1 MSTTA
6 TSTNLAET
14 ITVPESQATITT
26 RAQLVEAKALTSVID
41 DALENI
47 VPLPVDFADLPAE
60 VASVL
65 GPDERELWASVEQR
79 GRERL
84 LERALRR
91 RISSAERRLAQL
103 QRQDLCAY
111 YIDTL
116 CRMSENRRSEIGE
129 EAYAEL
135 RREFVAAK
143 AAWESLRGKS
153 KRPVSRVRALSQEL
167 NEDLADLHAL

>member
-1 MSTTA
+1 MSKVQVA
-6 TSTNLAET
+6 KNAAET
-14 ITVPESQATITT
+14 INVPESQATTTT
-26 RAQLVEAKALTSVID
+26 RAQLVEAKALTSVVD

-47 VPLPVDFADLPAE
+47 NPLPVDFAELPVE
-60 VASVL
+60 VAAVL
-65 GPDERELWASVEQR
+65 GPDERELWATVEQR

-153 KRPVSRVRALSQEL
+153 SRPVSRARAIPKEV
-167 NEDLADLHAL
+167 NEELADLHTL